1 MLLLFIILVTTGYV
15 YFFKISEASSSG
27 LGDKIDWEIIYPY
40 YFYRNYCLR
49 KFKSNFGY
57 LTVKFWL

>member
-40 YFYRNYCLR
+40 YFYRNYCL
-49 KFKSNFGY
+49 
-57 LTVKFWL
+57 